1 MKVVSFKVLENDMT
15 ARRLETKKLDN
26 NGREAALVKFLSP
39 GVGYEFDCGS
49 TGVVEIVRKAGEI
62 WLYIPRG
69 SRKLTVI
76 HSTYGVMRDYEYP
89 IAIKSGVTY
98 EMILDPGIG
107 KYMNI
112 TANQNGAAVYVD
124 GDSIGLTPLSN
135 YLVYGKHSIK
145 AFKDRYL
152 YEKEVMI
159 ERDDETSLYLDMEN
173 MSKYYVNVNFQ
184 VEDNAEIYYNN
195 VKRGVGSWK
204 QELFKGKYEI
214 MTRKENCY
222 DKMYTVD
229 IYPGMNTTVTLPSP
243 EPWHG
248 YLKINTTP
256 PNVSI
261 QIDDKYAMANEQQS
275 LTVGKHEVQLVRK
288 GYHPINETYE
298 IYHDSLIEVSRTLNP
313 ILYVKRNQF
322 YVGAGFTYNTIMGV
336 TAYAGVTLYNID
348 AQISYTLGLFGETDP
363 LVWYKNE
370 DYLGKVSYKQNVFAV
385 KLGYQL
391 KVTPRI
397 AITPQLGIASLQLVA
412 NTVDGSIKTGDQA
425 KCDCFTIGAR
435 MEVVPAQHFGIFIS
449 PEYMLPMKKDGVY
462 EYVSDKLN
470 MTAGGFY
477 ASAGLFV
484 KF

>member
-49 TGVVEIVRKAGEI
+49 TGVVETVRKTGEI

-69 SRKLTVI
+69 SRKLTVT

-124 GDSIGLTPLSN
+124 GDSIGVTPLSN

-204 QELFKGKYEI
+204 QEFFKGKYEI

-222 DKMYTVD
+222 DKMSTVD
-229 IYPGMNTTVTLPSP
+229 IYPGMNTTVSLPTP

-256 PNVSI
+256 PNVSML
-261 QIDDKYAMANEQQS
+261 IDNKYAKANEQQA
-275 LTVGKHEVQLVRK
+275 LIVGKHEVQITRN
-288 GYHPINETYE
+288 GYHPIYETYE
-298 IYHDSLIEVSRTLNP
+298 IYKDSLIEVSKTLNP
-313 ILYVKRNQF
+313 IHYVKRNQF
-322 YVGAGFTYNTIMGV
+322 YVGAGFTYNTIMGI

-348 AQISYTLGLFGETDP
+348 G
-363 LVWYKNE
+363 
-370 DYLGKVSYKQNVFAV
+370 
-385 KLGYQL
+385 QL
-391 KVTPRI
+391 
-397 AITPQLGIASLQLVA
+397 
-412 NTVDGSIKTGDQA
+412 
-425 KCDCFTIGAR
+425 
-435 MEVVPAQHFGIFIS
+435 
-449 PEYMLPMKKDGVY
+449 
-462 EYVSDKLN
+462 
-470 MTAGGFY
+470 
-477 ASAGLFV
+477 
-484 KF
+484 